1 MIAFVFPGQNS
12 HYVGMGRDLYE
23 GDGPGRLALEV
34 AEGVLGAQLLAVMFA
49 GPEEQLTRTDN
60 QQPAIVA
67 HSMAALSELR
77 VAGITPDFVAGHSLG
92 EYSAVAAADCL
103 EFEDV
108 LRLVRFRGELMAR
121 AGDQAPGAMAAVLGL
136 DNEVVADAVARA
148 AEAGTV
154 VVANYNSPGQVVIS
168 GEVGAVARARE
179 LCSEAGAKRVIPL
192 DVSGAFHSPLMVP
205 AAEPLIA
212 RLAQTDFAPAA
223 VPVVSNIDAQPRTD
237 PDAIRDALGRQM
249 TGSVRWEQSVRRLI
263 DEGVDT
269 FVEVGPGTVLSK
281 LIGRIDR
288 DVTALNADTAADV
301 AAVAEALTSR
311 LGG

>member
-23 GDGPGRLALEV
+23 AEGPGRRALAV
-34 AEGVLGAQLLAVMFA
+34 AEDVLGAELLAVMFE
-49 GPEEQLTRTDN
+49 GPEELLTRTEN

-67 HSMAALSELR
+67 HSMAALAELR
-77 VAGITPDFVAGHSLG
+77 AAGLTPDFVAGHSLG

-103 EFEDV
+103 QLEEV

-121 AGDQAPGAMAAVLGL
+121 AGDQAAGAMAAVLGL
-136 DNEVVADAVARA
+136 ETEGVADAVARA

-168 GEVGAVARARE
+168 GEVEAVARARA
-179 LCSEAGAKRVIPL
+179 LCSAAGAKRVIPL
-192 DVSGAFHSPLMVP
+192 DVSGAFHSPLMAP

-223 VPVVSNIDAQPRTD
+223 VPVVSNIDAEPRRD
-237 PDAIRDALGRQM
+237 PDAIRAALGRQM

-288 DVTALNADTAADV
+288 TVTALNADTAADV
-301 AAVAEALTSR
+301 AAVVTALS
-311 LGG
+311 